1 MTKYG
6 QHFLIDHTVLQSMV
20 DLVRRHGSQDTILEI
35 GPGKGML
42 TAKLVKLAR
51 RVIAIEIDHS
61 LAPHL
66 DPLCKKYPNLTVIYG
81 DVLKTN
87 LTDLGLQSGTY
98 SLASNLPYDIT
109 GIVLRQFLTQ
119 APWPTH
125 MALLIQKEVAERV
138 TAKPGNLSI
147 LGLSVQAFSYP
158 NLIRLVPPEA
168 FSPKPKVHSAI
179 ISLESIHQHDK
190 VAPDLVN
197 AWFRLVKA
205 GFAQKRKLL
214 KSNIHNINVPKEL
227 IASSFAELGLKETV
241 RAQELSLKQWVQ
253 LVDKLHQFIV

>member
-6 QHFLIDHTVLQSMV
+6 QHFLNDKTVLQTMV
-20 DLVRRHGSQDTILEI
+20 DVVRRHGSQATILEI
-35 GPGKGML
+35 GPGKGIL

-66 DPLCKKYPNLTVIYG
+66 DPLCKKYPNLSVVYG

-87 LTDLGLQSGTY
+87 LTELGLRSGEY

-125 MALLIQKEVAERV
+125 MALLIQKEVAERI
-138 TAKPGNLSI
+138 TAKPGDLSI

-179 ISLESIHQHDK
+179 VSLEGIHLHDA
-190 VAPDLVN
+190 VPAAYTT
-197 AWFRLVKA
+197 AWFRLIKA

-214 KSNIHNINVPKEL
+214 KSNIHNINIPKDQ
-227 IASSFAELGLKETV
+227 IVSAFAELGLKETV
-241 RAQELSLKQWVQ
+241 RAQELSLKQWVS